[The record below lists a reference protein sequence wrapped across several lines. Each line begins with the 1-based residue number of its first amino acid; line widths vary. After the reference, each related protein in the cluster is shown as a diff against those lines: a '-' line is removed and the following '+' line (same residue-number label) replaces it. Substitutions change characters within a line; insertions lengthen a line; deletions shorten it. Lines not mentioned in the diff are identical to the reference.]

1 MITVQNVSKAIASRA
16 IVQDVSFTVPNGS
29 ITGFVGPNGAGKTTT
44 MRVALGLT
52 RADNGDVRFDGV
64 EYRDLPMPLQQVG
77 SLLDARW
84 LIPNLRAREV
94 LDYSARTQGVQPR
107 SNDLLALVG
116 LADAGNR
123 RVAQLSLGMRQRLGI
138 AVALIA
144 SPRHLILDEPL
155 NGLDPTGITWLRD
168 LLRRLRSE
176 GCAVLLSSHIITE
189 LALIAD
195 NIVVIAGGRIVR
207 TGPLS
212 QLVAEGE
219 QRVLARTDRPDELV
233 AAVRAQ
239 LGDAEYTPGA
249 PVSVT
254 GLTARDV
261 FQLAA
266 AHEIVLDE
274 LTSSRSTLDDI
285 YLESVGETTHT
296 LQETI

>member
-52 RADNGDVRFDGV
+52 RADSGDVRFDGV

-94 LDYSARTQGVQPR
+94 LDYSARTQGVRPR

-116 LADAGNR
+116 LADAGHR
-123 RVAQLSLGMRQRLGI
+123 RVSQLSLGMRQRLGI

-155 NGLDPTGITWLRD
+155 NGLDPTGIAWLRD

-195 NIVVIAGGRIVR
+195 DIVVIAGGRIVR

-233 AAVRAQ
+233 VAVRAQ
-239 LGDAEYTPGA
+239 RGDAEYTPGE

-274 LTSSRSTLDDI
+274 LISSRSTLDDI